1 MQKKMMKKQLIIFT
15 LVAFAVPY
23 LLGIV
28 MGIGYQKGIDLTVFP
43 SAQMY
48 YPAAGVMLAALL
60 TRKNDDYI
68 PKRFFIGYII
78 NTLIMVIMAVV
89 SVFIPA
95 VSWLWPSQIVMMG
108 GTIILLILML
118 TEKKEKREA
127 YGLKGKNWKGLV
139 FVSVLFLVLY
149 LIRAAASYFISGQT
163 DALLA
168 IVSNS
173 QTWILLLSV
182 VVSYFLAFIPFFGEE
197 YGWRY
202 YLQPIMQKRF
212 GAVKGVILLGV
223 LWGIWHLP
231 INFFYYA
238 SPAHGIMSVL
248 AQIITCI
255 TLGIFFAYGYMKTNN
270 IWLPVI
276 LHYMN
281 NNLVPVIT
289 GDVSADVLQ
298 NQQVGWQDLL
308 FLLVVNGI
316 LFLSF
321 ALAGHFRKKEY
332 QLPTMNERADR
343 ICQEAS
349 FCDGS
354 LGASSES

>member
-1 MQKKMMKKQLIIFT
+1 MEKNMMKKQLIIFT

-28 MGIGYQKGIDLTVFP
+28 MGIGYRKGIDLTIFP

-68 PKRFFIGYII
+68 PRRFFVGYII
-78 NTLIMVIMAVV
+78 NTLIMVIMAVG
-89 SVFIPA
+89 SVFMPA

-108 GTIILLILML
+108 GSVILLILML
-118 TEKKEKREA
+118 TEKKVKREA

-139 FVSVLFLVLY
+139 FVSVLFFVLY
-149 LIRAAASYFISGQT
+149 LIRAAVSYLISGQT

-168 IVSNS
+168 VAGNP
-173 QTWILLLSV
+173 QTWILLIYIA
-182 VVSYFLAFIPFFGEE
+182 VSYFLGFIPFFGEE

-223 LWGIWHLP
+223 IWGIWHLP

-238 SPAHGIMSVL
+238 SPADGIMSVL
-248 AQIITCI
+248 MQIITCI

-276 LHYMN
+276 LHYLN
-281 NNLVPVIT
+281 NNLILVVS
-289 GDVSADVLQ
+289 GDTSQDVLQ
-298 NQQVGWQDLL
+298 NQQAGWPDLL

-321 ALAGHFRKKEY
+321 VLAKHFRKKEY
-332 QLPTMNERADR
+332 QLPTMNERADQ
-343 ICQEAS
+343 ICREAS
-349 FCDGS
+349 SRDES
-354 LGASSES
+354 LGASSVS